1 MNLIELSKAYKWN
14 IPTKCPICGSE
25 LNLSENHKKL
35 SCTNDYCKS
44 RYSGRIT
51 KWTSVLGIKEFGG
64 ATIDKFLEAGI
75 IDTISSL
82 YKIDY
87 SKVSSMEG
95 FGEKSAKNLKKEIDS
110 HKEMTL
116 AQFIGG
122 YNIDSIGEKVVQKI
136 IEAKK
141 LKNISDFYN
150 VKTHFGF
157 VCDGVGELTAWK
169 LWEGLGNLEKDI
181 EETLKFVNIIE
192 EEKAEI
198 SENLLNGKSFCFTG
212 AMEHK
217 RKDLE
222 MMVLNFGGVVH
233 DGIKKNP
240 LTDYLVIADPNSTSS
255 KAVAARKLGVNLI
268 SEDDFLE
275 MCK

>member
-122 YNIDSIGEKVVQKI
+122 YNIDGISISIKNKQDVEDFKYVIRHSEVDKM
-136 IEAKK
+136 KYNRVYVFNK
-141 LKNISDFYN
+141 LLPENY
-150 VKTHFGF
+150 
-157 VCDGVGELTAWK
+157 
-169 LWEGLGNLEKDI
+169 
-181 EETLKFVNIIE
+181 ETF
-192 EEKAEI
+192 
-198 SENLLNGKSFCFTG
+198 SF
-212 AMEHK
+212 K
-217 RKDLE
+217 RFDRKWQTLDE
-222 MMVLNFGGVVH
+222 
-233 DGIKKNP
+233 
-240 LTDYLVIADPNSTSS
+240 YLPAPDSIF
-255 KAVAARKLGVNLI
+255 RRMI
-268 SEDDFLE
+268 
-275 MCK
+275 

>member
-122 YNIDSIGEKVVQKI
+122 YNIDSIREKVVQKI

-141 LKNISDFYN
+141 LKSISDFYN

-181 EETLKFVNIIE
+181 EETLKFVTITE
-192 EEKAEI
+192 EEKTEV

-240 LTDYLVIADPNSTSS
+240 LTD
-255 KAVAARKLGVNLI
+255 
-268 SEDDFLE
+268 
-275 MCK
+275 

>member
-1 MNLIELSKAYKWN
+1 MNLIELSKTYKWN
-14 IPTKCPICGSE
+14 IPTSCPICGSE
-25 LNLSENHKKL
+25 LNLTENHKKL

-64 ATIDKFLEAGI
+64 ATIDKFLETGI
-75 IDTISSL
+75 ISTISSL

-87 SKVSSMEG
+87 QKVALLEG
-95 FGEKSAKNLKKEIDS
+95 FGGRSAEILKNEIEF

-116 AQFIGG
+116 SQFIAG

-136 IEAKK
+136 IEAKN
-141 LKNISDFYN
+141 LNNISDFFN

-169 LWEGLGNLEKDI
+169 LYEGIRNLESDMR
-181 EETLKFVNIIE
+181 ETLKFVNIIE

-212 AMEHK
+212 AMKNK

-222 MMVLNFGGVVH
+222 AKVLDFGGVVH

-268 SEDDFLE
+268 SEDDFLN

>member
-1 MNLIELSKAYKWN
+1 MNLIELSKTYKWN

-136 IEAKK
+136 INAKGF
-141 LKNISDFYN
+141 KNFWDFYKIKN
-150 VKTHFGF
+150 HEDFI
-157 VCDGVGELTAWK
+157 CEGVGDSTALK
-169 LWEGLGNLEKDI
+169 LFNGMTALGQDML
-181 EETLKFVNIIE
+181 ETLKFINIIE
-192 EEKAEI
+192 EEKVEVL
-198 SENLLNGKSFCFTG
+198 SNSLNGKSFCFTG
-212 AMEHK
+212 AMKNK

-222 MMVLNFGGVVH
+222 AKVLDFGGVVH